1 MAYMGNVKASV
12 LLVIGY
18 PLALGVLARLR
29 RLAERRVWSFAA
41 LEAATVSIAAGWLLH
56 GRLLPA
62 AVNGAA
68 FVGFAIA
75 WLVTGQHAGPQVK
88 NLR

>member
-1 MAYMGNVKASV
+1 M
-12 LLVIGY
+12 
-18 PLALGVLARLR
+18 LANRNGICDANSETRHARLR
-29 RLAERRVWSFAA
+29 SVLAERRVWWFAA

-75 WLVTGQHAGPQVK
+75 WLVTGQRAGPQVK
-88 NLR
+88 NVR